1 MQTSSPVLYCIC
13 CLFNCVHNILCYYT
27 LSHAFLH
34 NTIFIS
40 STLIST
46 FLHGKKMTLSEM
58 FVILFL
64 SIILHLSTC
73 VAVVDVEY
81 SFKYSYEGQSDH
93 EGDLFGASLSTFNH
107 KLVVGAPGYNDFQGS
122 ITVMPDGLQVRGP
135 EDGKDFGG
143 SVDMNQ
149 EFIVVSGHPDVFVY
163 KSSSP
168 YNLVAKFPSCGLNDQ
183 ELGAVV
189 ISDDNP
195 IFISHVD
202 ENYDKWLSIYKYDG
216 SATWH
221 RDEKFD
227 LESTSGPHD
236 SPSLSVHGDSLVV
249 GLPTADHDEQGQ
261 VRVYNRVHGKWVEGQ
276 TIKQDGVQL
285 FGWSVAI
292 YGQHMAVSD
301 GYGHVFTFMFDDH
314 TKTWVDNGRISVPN
328 NIFSFLYL
336 DKDMLAITVN
346 NKGKYP
352 DLCGVVYRLS
362 TATATRTTTNNSSS
376 NNGNVVWEE
385 IARLTTKG
393 DPITD
398 EDQLHFDISVEEKVA
413 FISRWKYGEGV
424 GKVFVH
430 DLTNINN

>member
-1 MQTSSPVLYCIC
+1 M
-13 CLFNCVHNILCYYT
+13 
-27 LSHAFLH
+27 
-34 NTIFIS
+34 
-40 STLIST
+40 
-46 FLHGKKMTLSEM
+46 
-58 FVILFL
+58 
-64 SIILHLSTC
+64 
-73 VAVVDVEY
+73 
-81 SFKYSYEGQSDH
+81 
-93 EGDLFGASLSTFNH
+93 
-107 KLVVGAPGYNDFQGS
+107 YNQ
-122 ITVMPDGLQVRGP
+122 
-135 EDGKDFGG
+135 
-143 SVDMNQ
+143 
-149 EFIVVSGHPDVFVY
+149 
-163 KSSSP
+163 
-168 YNLVAKFPSCGLNDQ
+168 
-183 ELGAVV
+183 
-189 ISDDNP
+189 
-195 IFISHVD
+195 
-202 ENYDKWLSIYKYDG
+202 
-216 SATWH
+216 
-221 RDEKFD
+221 
-227 LESTSGPHD
+227 
-236 SPSLSVHGDSLVV
+236 
-249 GLPTADHDEQGQ
+249 
-261 VRVYNRVHGKWVEGQ
+261 VHGKWVEGQ
-276 TIKQDGVQL
+276 TIKQDGSSY

-328 NIFSFLYL
+328 NIFSSLYL

-346 NKGKYP
+346 NKGKLP